1 MANRRK
7 RMTISEQIEAIN
19 EEINAK
25 ELELN
30 SLKAK
35 KKELEKQKK
44 TEEIEELYNLIA
56 KSGKTVDEVK
66 AMNFG
71 SLIFH
76 LKTHRIQIKPFLP

>member
-1 MANRRK
+1 MANHRK

-66 AMNFG
+66 AM
-71 SLIFH
+71 IEA
-76 LKTHRIQIKPFLP
+76 

>member
-7 RMTISEQIEAIN
+7 RMSISEQIEAVI

-25 ELELN
+25 EAELD
-30 SLKAK
+30 SLKQK

-44 TEEIEELYNLIA
+44 AEEIEELYNVIV

-66 AMNFG
+66 AM
-71 SLIFH
+71 IEA
-76 LKTHRIQIKPFLP
+76 